1 MAASFCT
8 EDYRLRAVSGAAD
21 SYERGQEKEE
31 GQEGGCA
38 LSWYRGWLCVG
49 TGIVPDFARRT
60 RFHSENH
67 FV

>member
-1 MAASFCT
+1 LELFT
-8 EDYRLRAVSGAAD
+8 EDDLLGAVSGAAG
-21 SYERGQEKEE
+21 SYEHGRDEEE

-49 TGIVPDFARRT
+49 TTIVPDFSRRT